1 MFEFNKKEKNSW
13 KEKDIK
19 KVLKEF
25 EELKKEFEKV
35 SLGLQKMK
43 EENKM
48 SIQKVGI
55 IRYNPFSNTGSDL
68 SFSIAL
74 LDGAN
79 NGIVITSLY
88 SREGNRVYGKDVEKG
103 ISQYSLSK
111 EESEIIKKAINN
123 GRK

>member
-1 MFEFNKKEKNSW
+1 MFDFNKKEKTSW
-13 KEKDIK
+13 DEKDIK

-25 EELKKEFEKV
+25 EDLKKEFGKV
-35 SLGLQKMK
+35 SLELQKMK

-55 IRYNPFSNTGSDL
+55 LRYNPFSNTGSDL

-74 LDGAN
+74 LDGSN

-88 SREGNRVYGKDVEKG
+88 SGEGNRVYGKNIENGK
-103 ISQYSLSK
+103 SEYSLSG
-111 EESEIIKKAINN
+111 EEEKIIKEAINN
-123 GRK
+123 GGK